1 MSYLFY
7 INTNINI
14 YLSFI
19 VKKIK
24 EEIEKNNQAII
35 KRKQLEKDALQVL
48 LSENEYNK
56 QRAKEIFEQERND
69 DIRITKE
76 YTQIIDRQDQE
87 RNNFFKNKLRL
98 PNEASAQL
106 VENVLKSMEI
116 KRKYDDERIQ
126 NYEKEKERK

>member
-1 MSYLFY
+1 LSYLFY